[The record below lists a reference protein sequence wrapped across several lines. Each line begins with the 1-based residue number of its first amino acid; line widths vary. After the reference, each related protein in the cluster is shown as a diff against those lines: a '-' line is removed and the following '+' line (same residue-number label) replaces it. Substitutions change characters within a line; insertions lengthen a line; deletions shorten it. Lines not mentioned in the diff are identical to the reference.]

1 MEIIVNRKYKKET
14 YTIGE
19 MLIDGKWF
27 CSTLEDKDRG
37 LDQSMT
43 LSQLKKLKRYGETAI
58 PTGRYEVVSYYW
70 AKYQKVYPWLQ
81 NVPNWTG
88 VLIHKGD
95 GINGHRFTEGCILVG
110 ENKIKGG
117 LINGEPYVRKL
128 TKMVQECEKRG
139 EKVFITIK

>member
-1 MEIIVNRKYKKET
+1 MEITVTRKYFKEE
-14 YTIGE
+14 YTIGK
-19 MLIDGKWF
+19 MFLDGEYF
-27 CSTLEDKDRG
+27 CDTLEDTFRG
-37 LDQSMT
+37 LDQKMT
-43 LSQLKKLKRYGETAI
+43 LSQLKKLKVFGKTAI

-81 NVPNWTG
+81 EVPAYTG
-88 VLIHKGD
+88 VLIHKGQNHTHTD
-95 GINGHRFTEGCILVG
+95 GCILVG

-128 TKMVQECEKRG
+128 TKMIQECEKRG